1 MFRIILTII
10 MIRGESQRPF
20 NDGFLPAET
29 QKLLQ
34 VPCYEDAL
42 NMILDFDDQ
51 DDGTSEIHRA
61 NLANCPNKNAYNKQ
75 HMVGETHQIKGILR
89 I

>member
-1 MFRIILTII
+1 MP
-10 MIRGESQRPF
+10 GPQ
-20 NDGFLPAET
+20 

-51 DDGTSEIHRA
+51 DDGASGIGNWA
-61 NLANCPNKNAYNKQ
+61 KCPRNQ
-75 HMVGETHQIKGILR
+75 
-89 I
+89 